1 MYAVTT
7 ELLDDDVK
15 DILFLSL
22 VIYRYLEKDLGQD
35 FTCEMI
41 LDKLKNMNFAN
52 IQDQGFI
59 PLYTR
64 DRLTDSLHKI
74 CGFDTDFK
82 FITKSQMKTIQ
93 KKREIIKYY
102 SLKRRLK
109 SLQRLYFLAL
119 QRFYFLKL
127 SKTGLYC
134 FRENSVIVRIYPK
147 QKIIHL
153 TANYDSVIFN
163 SS

>member
-1 MYAVTT
+1 MNLGLYIR
-7 ELLDDDVK
+7 K
-15 DILFLSL
+15 SQQ
-22 VIYRYLEKDLGQD
+22 KDLGPD

-93 KKREIIKYY
+93 KK
-102 SLKRRLK
+102 
-109 SLQRLYFLAL
+109 
-119 QRFYFLKL
+119 
-127 SKTGLYC
+127 SKG
-134 FRENSVIVRIYPK
+134 R
-147 QKIIHL
+147 
-153 TANYDSVIFN
+153 
-163 SS
+163 